1 MLVIICGHQIRELPL
16 FVLEA
21 AFRYSLLYHYRELFS
36 RMNPLKQQQLQYSQS
51 ICDSAGGEEDP
62 GRTRA
67 SAFLRNFEIS
77 ICIEIQ
83 ADKYKCLQKHKY
95 TERFE
100 SNVTANKKEHWPGR

>member
-1 MLVIICGHQIRELPL
+1 MVIKLERLPL

-21 AFRYSLLYHYRELFS
+21 AFRYSLFLYHYRELFS

-51 ICDSAGGEEDP
+51 ICDSAGGVEDP

-100 SNVTANKKEHWPGR
+100 SNVTANIKEHWPENDI